1 MEFSLL
7 SCRCRLHN
15 FTFDKI
21 LNQPLKCLFRLQV
34 ANIDT
39 YKEIKQNKKINL
51 QWVINLLRNL
61 NFLYVILQYVFVWKV
76 YFLHILISAHS
87 LILVEVFHS

>member
-15 FTFDKI
+15 FTLDKI

-39 YKEIKQNKKINL
+39 YKEIQQNKKINL

-61 NFLYVILQYVFVWKV
+61 NFYTLYYNTCLYGKCIF
-76 YFLHILISAHS
+76 FIS
-87 LILVEVFHS
+87 